1 MNPHSRVFMATVLL
15 LSHIS
20 IGGMAWGLGFLQGGA
35 QVDRARTAEERELLG
50 PLLAADPAFKDVTLE
65 KNSAGGVYLS
75 GSVSTAADS
84 DRLRAL
90 VVKQIGEAWLQWRY
104 GVGAPA
110 KPKP

>member
-1 MNPHSRVFMATVLL
+1 MDTRSRVSLAIVLL
-15 LSHIS
+15 LSHFC
-20 IGGMAWGLGFLQGGA
+20 IGGLAWGLGFLQGGA
-35 QVDRARTAEERELLG
+35 QIDRARTAEERELLA
-50 PLLAADPAFKDVTLE
+50 PVLAADPAFKDVTLE
-65 KNSAGGVYLS
+65 KNSSGGVYLS
-75 GSVSTAADS
+75 GSVPTAADS